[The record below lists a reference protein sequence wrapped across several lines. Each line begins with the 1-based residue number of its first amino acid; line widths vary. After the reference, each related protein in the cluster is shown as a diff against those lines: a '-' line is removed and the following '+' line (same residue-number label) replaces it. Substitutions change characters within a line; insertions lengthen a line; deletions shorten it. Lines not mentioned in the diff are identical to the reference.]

1 MIAKPNYD
9 RSILSIVSS
18 VLKHFGV
25 KDCQHKTLPEFDELL
40 SKDYKNII
48 VMLFDG
54 LGVSAINEH
63 LNENDFLRKH
73 FVCPISSV
81 FPSTTVAATTAIETG
96 YSPIESAW
104 LGWDLFF
111 EEIGEN
117 VSVFRNT
124 LQRNGEPA
132 AEYHVAGKYIPV
144 KRIWD
149 RISAADKDIR
159 TECVSPFSQYKSQSV
174 ADICSEVCR
183 IADEN
188 GRKYIYSYW
197 HQPDT
202 EMHIHGV
209 SSIQVREQI
218 ELINREVERLCGKLQ
233 NSLVIIT
240 ADHGLRDSKSEYFE
254 DYPELLSMLKYP
266 PSIEPRALSLF
277 VKDGMQTEFAE
288 KFNSIFGDSFL
299 LMTKHEVYAEG
310 LFGSGV
316 PHKHTDGFIG
326 DFLAVATGD
335 ITLFNFRE
343 DCEFIGV
350 HAGMTEDE
358 MLVPFI
364 AVET

>member
-174 ADICSEVCR
+174 ADI
-183 IADEN
+183 
-188 GRKYIYSYW
+188 
-197 HQPDT
+197 
-202 EMHIHGV
+202 
-209 SSIQVREQI
+209 
-218 ELINREVERLCGKLQ
+218 
-233 NSLVIIT
+233 
-240 ADHGLRDSKSEYFE
+240 
-254 DYPELLSMLKYP
+254 
-266 PSIEPRALSLF
+266 
-277 VKDGMQTEFAE
+277 
-288 KFNSIFGDSFL
+288 
-299 LMTKHEVYAEG
+299 
-310 LFGSGV
+310 
-316 PHKHTDGFIG
+316 
-326 DFLAVATGD
+326 
-335 ITLFNFRE
+335 
-343 DCEFIGV
+343 
-350 HAGMTEDE
+350 
-358 MLVPFI
+358 
-364 AVET
+364 